1 MVNINTALPTTLT
14 AAFHPA
20 SEALHHDNLTKPII
34 PKTEAIAQYTQLR
47 EDEEREGFSD
57 QTRHILQDENQQDN
71 SADEQEQQ
79 QSMAEQQRL
88 RFFAKRSLTEE
99 VNEAKELVVVKD
111 FKLTLAVIQER
122 YNNAVTPTPN
132 PTVDCQL

>member
-1 MVNINTALPTTLT
+1 MVNINAALPSTL
-14 AAFHPA
+14 AVAFTPA
-20 SEALHHDNLTKPII
+20 TEALHHDNINKAII

-47 EDEEREGFSD
+47 EDEGREGFSE
-57 QTRHILQDENQQDN
+57 QTRHLLQDENQQNN
-71 SADEQEQQ
+71 SENEQQ
-79 QSMAEQQRL
+79 QHSSTEQQRL
-88 RFFAKRSLTEE
+88 LFFAKRSLTEE